1 MRDIIFNEDKINLD
15 SGYFFGRGVFETI
28 LVKDKP
34 IFLKE
39 HISRLNEG
47 IKILNIGDKV
57 IEEDILNIINK
68 HNIKYCGLKIVVT
81 EKNIVLEKR
90 DIPYKSDDYLKGFSL
105 KLSNINRNSKSKL
118 SYIKSINYLENI
130 LEREE
135 ALNNGYNEVL
145 FLNEKGFLS
154 EGSMSN
160 IFIVIDKE
168 IYTPSIKCGLLPGI
182 VRNFLIK
189 EYKIIE
195 KELTLEDIMMAD
207 EIFITNSLL
216 GIMGISKFENRILTE
231 NKITIM
237 LRKEYEAK
245 IEILEGN

>member
-34 IFLKE
+34 IFFKE

-57 IEEDILNIINK
+57 IEEDILNIVNK

-90 DIPYKSDDYLKGFSL
+90 NIPYKTQDYLKGFSL
-105 KLSNINRNSKSKL
+105 KLSNINRNSKSKI

-135 ALNNGYNEVL
+135 ALNSGYNEVL
-145 FLNEKGFLS
+145 FLNENGYLS

-160 IFIVIDKE
+160 IFIVINKK
-168 IYTPSIKCGLLPGI
+168 IYTPSINCGLLAGI

-195 KELTLEDIMMAD
+195 KELTFQDAMMAD

-216 GIMGISKFENRILTE
+216 GIMGINKFENRILTE

-237 LRKEYEAK
+237 LREEYEAK
-245 IEILEGN
+245 IGILEGN

>member
-135 ALNNGYNEVL
+135 ALNSGYNEVL
-145 FLNEKGFLS
+145 FLNEKGYLS

-160 IFIVIDKE
+160 IFIIKDKE
-168 IYTPSIKCGLLPGI
+168 IYSPSIKCGLLPGI

>member
-34 IFLKE
+34 IFFKE

-90 DIPYKSDDYLKGFSL
+90 NIPYKTQDYLKGFSL
-105 KLSNINRNSKSKL
+105 KLSNINRNSKSKI
-118 SYIKSINYLENI
+118 SYIKY
-130 LEREE
+130 
-135 ALNNGYNEVL
+135 YFKNEICFFMKIRKKNSSFPYSL
-145 FLNEKGFLS
+145 F
-154 EGSMSN
+154 
-160 IFIVIDKE
+160 
-168 IYTPSIKCGLLPGI
+168 
-182 VRNFLIK
+182 
-189 EYKIIE
+189 
-195 KELTLEDIMMAD
+195 
-207 EIFITNSLL
+207 
-216 GIMGISKFENRILTE
+216 
-231 NKITIM
+231 
-237 LRKEYEAK
+237 
-245 IEILEGN
+245 

>member
-1 MRDIIFNEDKINLD
+1 MRSIIYNEDKISLD

-34 IFLKE
+34 IFLEE

-47 IKILNIGDKV
+47 IKILNIGENVKL
-57 IEEDILNIINK
+57 EDILKIITK
-68 HNIKYCGLKIVVT
+68 HNIKHCGLKIVVT

-90 DIPYKSDDYLKGFSL
+90 DIPYKLEDYLKGFSL

-135 ALNNGYNEVL
+135 ALDSGYNEVL
-145 FLNEKGFLS
+145 FLNEKGYLS

-160 IFIVIDKE
+160 VFIVKDKKV
-168 IYTPSIKCGLLPGI
+168 YTPSIKCGLLPGI

-195 KELTLEDIMMAD
+195 KELTIEDAMMAD

>member
-1 MRDIIFNEDKINLD
+1 MRDIIFNENKINLD

-28 LVKDKP
+28 LIKDKP
-34 IFLKE
+34 IFLNE

-47 IKILNIGDKV
+47 IKVLNIGEKV
-57 IEEDILNIINK
+57 IQEDILNIINK
-68 HNIKYCGLKIVVT
+68 YNIKDCGLKIVVT

-145 FLNEKGFLS
+145 FLNEKGYLS

-160 IFIVIDKE
+160 IFIVKDKK

-182 VRNFLIK
+182 VRNFLVK

-195 KELTLEDIMMAD
+195 KELTIEDVMMAD

-216 GIMGISKFENRILTE
+216 GIMRISKFENRIFTE
-231 NKITIM
+231 NKITNM
-237 LRKEYEAK
+237 LREEYETK
-245 IEILEGN
+245 FENLEEN

>member
-216 GIMGISKFENRILTE
+216 GIMRISKFGNRILTE

>member
-1 MRDIIFNEDKINLD
+1 MRDIIFNENKINLD

-28 LVKDKP
+28 LIKDKP
-34 IFLKE
+34 IFLNE
-39 HISRLNEG
+39 HTSRLNEG
-47 IKILNIGDKV
+47 IKILNIGEKV
-57 IEEDILNIINK
+57 IQEDILNIINK
-68 HNIKYCGLKIVVT
+68 YNIKDCGLKIVVT

-145 FLNEKGFLS
+145 FLNEKGYLS

-160 IFIVIDKE
+160 IFIVKDKK

-182 VRNFLIK
+182 VRNFLVK

-195 KELTLEDIMMAD
+195 KELTIEDVMMAD

-216 GIMGISKFENRILTE
+216 GIMRISKFENRIFTE
-231 NKITIM
+231 NKITNM
-237 LRKEYEAK
+237 LREEYETK
-245 IEILEGN
+245 FENLEEN

>member
-1 MRDIIFNEDKINLD
+1 MRRIIFNEESIEID
-15 SGYFFGRGVFETI
+15 SGFFFGKGVFETI
-28 LVKDKP
+28 LVKNKA
-34 IFLKE
+34 IFLSK
-39 HISRLNEG
+39 HIERLNKS
-47 IKILNIGDKV
+47 IRFLNIGEKISEDKILEL
-57 IEEDILNIINK
+57 IEK
-68 HNIKYCGLKIVVT
+68 FNIKNCVLKIIVT
-81 EKNIVLEKR
+81 ERNLVLSTRNIN
-90 DIPYKSDDYLKGFSL
+90 YKTEDYLKGFSL
-105 KLSNINRNSKSKL
+105 KISESIRNSKSKL
-118 SYIKSINYLENI
+118 TYIKSINYLENI

-216 GIMGISKFENRILTE
+216 GIMRISKFGNRILTE

-237 LRKEYEAK
+237 LREEYEAK

>member
-145 FLNEKGFLS
+145 FLNEKGYLS

>member
-1 MRDIIFNEDKINLD
+1 MREIIFNEYKINLD

-145 FLNEKGFLS
+145 FLNEKGYLS

-237 LRKEYEAK
+237 LREEYEAK

>member
-135 ALNNGYNEVL
+135 ALNSGYNEVL
-145 FLNEKGFLS
+145 FLNEKGYLS

-160 IFIVIDKE
+160 IFIIKDKE

>member
-68 HNIKYCGLKIVVT
+68 HNIKYCGLKIVAT

-90 DIPYKSDDYLKGFSL
+90 DIPYKFDDYLKGFSL

-135 ALNNGYNEVL
+135 ALNSGYNEVL
-145 FLNEKGFLS
+145 FLNEKGYLS

-160 IFIVIDKE
+160 IFIIKDKE

>member
-135 ALNNGYNEVL
+135 ALNSGYNEVL
-145 FLNEKGFLS
+145 FLNEKGYLS

-160 IFIVIDKE
+160 IFIIKDKE

-216 GIMGISKFENRILTE
+216 GIMRISKFGNRILTE

-237 LRKEYEAK
+237 LREEYEAK

>member
-145 FLNEKGFLS
+145 FLNEKGYLS

-237 LRKEYEAK
+237 LREEYEAK

>member
-1 MRDIIFNEDKINLD
+1 MREIIYNEGKINLD

-28 LVKDKP
+28 LIKDKP
-34 IFLKE
+34 IFLEE

-47 IKILNIGDKV
+47 IKILNIGEKV
-57 IEEDILNIINK
+57 IQEDILNVINK
-68 HNIKYCGLKIVVT
+68 NDIKYCGLKIVVT

-90 DIPYKSDDYLKGFSL
+90 DIHYKYDDYLKGFSL
-105 KLSNINRNSKSKL
+105 KLSNLNRNSKSKL

-135 ALNNGYNEVL
+135 ALKNGYNEVL
-145 FLNEKGFLS
+145 FLNENGYLS

-160 IFIVIDKE
+160 IFIIRDKE

-182 VRNFLIK
+182 VRNFLVK
-189 EYKIIE
+189 EYRIIE
-195 KELTLEDIMMAD
+195 KELTIEDAMMAD

-216 GIMGISKFENRILTE
+216 GIMGISRFENRVLTE

-245 IEILEGN
+245 IEVWEDN

>member
-216 GIMGISKFENRILTE
+216 GIMRISKFGNRILTE

-237 LRKEYEAK
+237 LREEYEAK

>member
-47 IKILNIGDKV
+47 IKILNLGDKV

-216 GIMGISKFENRILTE
+216 GIMRISKFGNRILTE

>member
-1 MRDIIFNEDKINLD
+1 MREIIFNEYKINLD

-216 GIMGISKFENRILTE
+216 GIMRISKFGNRILTE

-237 LRKEYEAK
+237 LREEYEAK

>member
-1 MRDIIFNEDKINLD
+1 MREIIFNEYKINLD

-47 IKILNIGDKV
+47 IKILNLGDKV

-216 GIMGISKFENRILTE
+216 GIMRISKFGNRILTE

>member
-1 MRDIIFNEDKINLD
+1 MREIIFNEYKINLD

-237 LRKEYEAK
+237 LREEYEAK

>member
-47 IKILNIGDKV
+47 IKILNLGDKV

-216 GIMGISKFENRILTE
+216 GIMRISKFGNRILTE

-237 LRKEYEAK
+237 LREEYEAK

>member
-145 FLNEKGFLS
+145 FLNEKGYLS

-216 GIMGISKFENRILTE
+216 GIMRISKFGNRILTE

-237 LRKEYEAK
+237 LREEYEAK

>member
-1 MRDIIFNEDKINLD
+1 MRDIIFNEYKINLD

-145 FLNEKGFLS
+145 FLNEKGYLS

-216 GIMGISKFENRILTE
+216 GIMRISKFENRILTE

>member
-47 IKILNIGDKV
+47 IKILNLGDKV

-237 LRKEYEAK
+237 LREEYEAK

>member
-68 HNIKYCGLKIVVT
+68 HNIKYCGLKIVAT

-90 DIPYKSDDYLKGFSL
+90 DIPYKFDDYLKGFSL

-135 ALNNGYNEVL
+135 ALNSGYNEVL
-145 FLNEKGFLS
+145 FLNEKGYLS

-160 IFIVIDKE
+160 IFIIKDKE

-216 GIMGISKFENRILTE
+216 GIMRISKFENRILTE

>member
-237 LRKEYEAK
+237 LREEYEAK

>member
-1 MRDIIFNEDKINLD
+1 MREIIFNEYKINLD

-216 GIMGISKFENRILTE
+216 GIMRISKFGNRILTE